1 MGSTLDI
8 AAYRHGQVVVVHPR
22 GLLTVRTGTELRR
35 VLTKE
40 LTGHGRVV
48 VDLDDFS
55 VGRASCVTIFPAVL
69 TQCSGWPAAKLAL
82 CRPEPGM
89 AQALAARRVGIGTG
103 VSLPSRG
110 TGRDRLAASGGAGTG
125 AATF

>member
-1 MGSTLDI
+1 MSSAIDI

-48 VDLDDFS
+48 VDLDGS
-55 VGRASCVTIFPAVL
+55 LWAV
-69 TQCSGWPAAKLAL
+69 
-82 CRPEPGM
+82 
-89 AQALAARRVGIGTG
+89 RRV
-103 VSLPSRG
+103 
-110 TGRDRLAASGGAGTG
+110 
-125 AATF
+125 